1 MRILY
6 KEPGK
11 APRTMV
17 IAQDLGIMQQ
27 LVDGYIEP
35 IRISDKTVLIVN
47 EEGKLRKMDPN
58 FILAVEDKVELIV
71 GPAIFCGEN
80 GEDFASLP
88 KDELD
93 QIMDCLKKGDF
104 VL

>member
-47 EEGKLRKMDPN
+47 EEGKLKGMDPN
-58 FILAVEDKVELIV
+58 FILVVEERVDLIL
-71 GPAIFCGEN
+71 GPAIFCGEK
-80 GEDFASLP
+80 GEDFVSLP

-93 QIMDCLKKGDF
+93 RIMDSLKKGDF

>member
-35 IRISDKTVLIVN
+35 IRVSDKTVLIVN
-47 EEGKLRKMDPN
+47 EEGELKGMDPN
-58 FILAVEDKVELIV
+58 FILAVEGRLDLIL
-71 GPAIFCGEN
+71 GPAIFCGEK
-80 GEDFASLP
+80 GEDFVSLP
-88 KDELD
+88 SDELD
-93 QIMDCLKKGDF
+93 RIMDFLKKGDF

>member
-1 MRILY
+1 MKIIY

-17 IAQDLGIMQQ
+17 IAQDLGVMQQ

-35 IRISDKTVLIVN
+35 IRVSDKTVLIVN
-47 EEGKLRKMDPN
+47 EEGKLKGMDPN
-58 FILAVEDKVELIV
+58 FILAVEGRIDLIL
-71 GPAIFCGEN
+71 GPTIFCGEK
-80 GEDFASLP
+80 GEDFVSLP
-88 KDELD
+88 DDELD
-93 QIMDCLKKGDF
+93 RIMDGLKKGDF

>member
-11 APRTMV
+11 APTTMV
-17 IAQDLGIMQQ
+17 ISPDLGLMQQ
-27 LVDGYIEP
+27 LVDGYIET

-47 EEGKLRKMDPN
+47 EEGKLKKMDPN

-80 GEDFASLP
+80 FASLP
-88 KDELD
+88 DDELD

>member
-1 MRILY
+1 MQILF

-11 APRTMV
+11 APHTMV
-17 IAQDLGIMQQ
+17 ISPDLGLMQQ
-27 LVDGYIEP
+27 LVDGYIET

-47 EEGKLRKMDPN
+47 EEGKLKKMDPN

-71 GPAIFCGEN
+71 RPAIFCGEN

-88 KDELD
+88 DDELD
-93 QIMDCLKKGDF
+93 QIMDCLKEGDF